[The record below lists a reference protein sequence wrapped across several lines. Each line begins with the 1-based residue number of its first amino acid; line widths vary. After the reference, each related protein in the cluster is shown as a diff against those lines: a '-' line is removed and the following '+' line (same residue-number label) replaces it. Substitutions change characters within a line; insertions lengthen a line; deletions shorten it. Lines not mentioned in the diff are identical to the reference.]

1 MQELRNPTS
10 RASFETAVDADAE
23 KNQSGSAYFA
33 YIVDGRSTQY
43 RIAMNAV

>member
-23 KNQSGSAYFA
+23 RNQGGSAGLA
-33 YIVDGRSTQY
+33 HIVDGRSSQY
-43 RIAMNAV
+43 RIAMKAV